1 MTSPAQD
8 RATARPAA
16 RRKLLLNPR
25 FQLKY
30 TGLLASVVLA
40 VMVAL
45 GLVIWQTASV
55 ANEQARYAA
64 TQAELA
70 LNEAANSAKILKMS
84 TAALGGDGNEL
95 GNTLDE
101 ELEKTN
107 REYER
112 NLAEVAKRRAD
123 VEALQGRLL
132 GILVGGGAFL
142 LAVLGVL
149 GVFITQRIVGPVHQ
163 MKRLCRQV
171 GTTRLTIGEGLRK
184 GDELGDLFDTF
195 VQMTYSLKALQ
206 TGRLATLDATI
217 ERAEAESASAE
228 VLAGLRALRAQ
239 LCLGLSE
246 SEAVRR
252 RGPKGGES

>member
-30 TGLLASVVLA
+30 TGLLVSVVLA
-40 VMVAL
+40 VMVLL
-45 GLVIWQTASV
+45 GIVIWQTASV
-55 ANEQARYAA
+55 ANEQAQYAA

-70 LNEAANSAKILKMS
+70 LKEAANSAKILKMS
-84 TAALGGDGNEL
+84 TAALGGEGSEL
-95 GNTLDE
+95 GSTLDE

-107 REYER
+107 REHER
-112 NLAEVAKRRAD
+112 NLAEVAKRRSE
-123 VEALQGRLL
+123 VEALRQRLL
-132 GILVGGGAFL
+132 NILIGGGVFL
-142 LAVLGVL
+142 LVILSVLGI
-149 GVFITQRIVGPVHQ
+149 FITQRIVGPVHQ

-206 TGRLATLDATI
+206 TGRLATLDAAI
-217 ERAEAESASAE
+217 EKAEAESASAE

-239 LCLGLSE
+239 LCLGLP
-246 SEAVRR
+246 EAETVRR
-252 RGPKGGES
+252 RTPKGGKS

>member
-8 RATARPAA
+8 RATIRPAA

-30 TGLLASVVLA
+30 TGLLVAVVLG

-55 ANEQARYAA
+55 ANEQAQYAA

-70 LNEAANSAKILKMS
+70 LKEAANSAKILKMS
-84 TAALGGDGNEL
+84 TAALGGDGSDL
-95 GNTLDE
+95 DTTLDE
-101 ELEKTN
+101 ELAKTS

-112 NLAEVAKRRAD
+112 NLAEVAKRRTE
-123 VEALQGRLL
+123 VEGLRQRLL
-132 GILVGGGAFL
+132 NILLGGGAFL
-142 LAVLGVL
+142 LVVLSVLGI
-149 GVFITQRIVGPVHQ
+149 FITQRIVGPVHQ
-163 MKRLCRQV
+163 LKRLCRQV
-171 GTTRLTIGEGLRK
+171 GTTRLAIGEGLRK

-206 TGRLATLDATI
+206 TGRLATLDAAI
-217 ERAEAESASAE
+217 ERAEAQSASAE

-239 LCLGLSE
+239 LCLGLSDAE
-246 SEAVRR
+246 TVRR
-252 RGPKGGES
+252 RAPRGGQS

>member
-8 RATARPAA
+8 RATARPAS

-30 TGLLASVVLA
+30 TGLLVSVVLA

-70 LNEAANSAKILKMS
+70 LKEAANSAKILRMS
-84 TAALGGDGNEL
+84 TAAMGGDGAEL
-95 GNTLDE
+95 GSTLDE

-112 NLAEVAKRRAD
+112 NLAEVASGAPTSRRCKVA
-123 VEALQGRLL
+123 
-132 GILVGGGAFL
+132 
-142 LAVLGVL
+142 
-149 GVFITQRIVGPVHQ
+149 
-163 MKRLCRQV
+163 
-171 GTTRLTIGEGLRK
+171 
-184 GDELGDLFDTF
+184 
-195 VQMTYSLKALQ
+195 S
-206 TGRLATLDATI
+206 
-217 ERAEAESASAE
+217 SASSSA
-228 VLAGLRALRAQ
+228 AARSSSPSSACSGSSSPSASWGRFTR
-239 LCLGLSE
+239 
-246 SEAVRR
+246 
-252 RGPKGGES
+252 

>member
-30 TGLLASVVLA
+30 TGLLVSVVLA
-40 VMVAL
+40 VMVVL
-45 GLVIWQTASV
+45 GLVVWQTASV
-55 ANEQARYAA
+55 ANEQAQYAA

-70 LNEAANSAKILKMS
+70 LKEAANSAKILKMS
-84 TAALGGDGNEL
+84 TAALGGEGSEL
-95 GNTLDE
+95 GSTLDE

-107 REYER
+107 REHER
-112 NLAEVAKRRAD
+112 NLAEVAKRRSE
-123 VEALQGRLL
+123 VEGLRQRLL
-132 GILVGGGAFL
+132 NILIGGGAFL
-142 LAVLGVL
+142 LVVLGVL
-149 GVFITQRIVGPVHQ
+149 GIFITQRIVGPVHQ

-206 TGRLATLDATI
+206 TGRLATLDAAI
-217 ERAEAESASAE
+217 EKAEAESASAE

-239 LCLGLSE
+239 LCLGLP
-246 SEAVRR
+246 EAETVRR
-252 RGPKGGES
+252 RAPRGGKS

>member
-30 TGLLASVVLA
+30 TGLLVAVVLA
-40 VMVAL
+40 VMAVL

-55 ANEQARYAA
+55 ANEQAQYAA

-70 LNEAANSAKILKMS
+70 LKEAANSAKILKMS
-84 TAALGGDGNEL
+84 TAALGGEGSDL
-95 GNTLDE
+95 DSTLDQ

-107 REYER
+107 REHER
-112 NLAEVAKRRAD
+112 NLAEVAKRRSE
-123 VEALQGRLL
+123 VEALRQRLL
-132 GILVGGGAFL
+132 NILLGGGAFL
-142 LAVLGVL
+142 LVVLSVL

-206 TGRLATLDATI
+206 TGRLATLDAAI

-239 LCLGLSE
+239 LCLGLT
-246 SEAVRR
+246 EAETVRR
-252 RGPKGGES
+252 RTPKGGHS

>member
-8 RATARPAA
+8 HATARPAP

-30 TGLLASVVLA
+30 TGLLVSVVLA
-40 VMVAL
+40 VMAVL

-55 ANEQARYAA
+55 ANEQAQYAA

-70 LNEAANSAKILKMS
+70 LKEAANSAKILKMS
-84 TAALGGDGNEL
+84 TAALGGDNAEL
-95 GNTLDE
+95 DSTLDE

-107 REYER
+107 REHER
-112 NLAEVAKRRAD
+112 NLAEVAKRRAE
-123 VEALQGRLL
+123 VEGLRQRLL
-132 GILVGGGAFL
+132 NILVGGGVFL
-142 LAVLGVL
+142 LVVLGVL
-149 GVFITQRIVGPVHQ
+149 GIFITQRIVGPVHQ
-163 MKRLCRQV
+163 LKRLCRQV
-171 GTTRLTIGEGLRK
+171 GTTRLTIGGGLRK

-206 TGRLATLDATI
+206 TGRLATLDAAI
-217 ERAEAESASAE
+217 ERAESEKVSAE
-228 VLAGLRALRAQ
+228 VLEGLRALRAQ

-246 SEAVRR
+246 AETVRR
-252 RGPKGGES
+252 RAPRGGES

>member
-30 TGLLASVVLA
+30 TGLLVAVVLA
-40 VMVAL
+40 VMAVL

-55 ANEQARYAA
+55 ANEQAQYAA

-70 LNEAANSAKILKMS
+70 LKEAANSAKILKMS
-84 TAALGGDGNEL
+84 TAALGGEGSDL
-95 GNTLDE
+95 DSTLDQ

-107 REYER
+107 REHER
-112 NLAEVAKRRAD
+112 NLAEVAKRRSE
-123 VEALQGRLL
+123 VEALRQRLL
-132 GILVGGGAFL
+132 NILLGGGAFL
-142 LAVLGVL
+142 LVVLSVL

-163 MKRLCRQV
+163 LKRLCRQV

-206 TGRLATLDATI
+206 TGRLATLDAAI
-217 ERAEAESASAE
+217 ERAEAQSASAE
-228 VLAGLRALRAQ
+228 VLEGLRALRAQ

-246 SEAVRR
+246 AETVRR
-252 RGPKGGES
+252 RTPKGGQS

>member
-8 RATARPAA
+8 RATARPAP

-30 TGLLASVVLA
+30 TGLLVAVVLG
-40 VMVAL
+40 VMVVL

-55 ANEQARYAA
+55 ANEQAHYAA
-64 TQAELA
+64 SQAELA
-70 LNEAANSAKILKMS
+70 LKEAANSAKILKMS
-84 TAALGGDGNEL
+84 TAALGGDGAEL
-95 GNTLDE
+95 GSTLDE

-112 NLAEVAKRRAD
+112 NLAEVARRRSE
-123 VEALQGRLL
+123 VEALRQRLL
-132 GILVGGGAFL
+132 NILIGGGAFL
-142 LAVLGVL
+142 LVVLGVL
-149 GVFITQRIVGPVHQ
+149 GIFITQRIVGPVHQ

-206 TGRLATLDATI
+206 TGRLATLDAAI
-217 ERAEAESASAE
+217 ERAEAEKASAE

-239 LCLGLSE
+239 LCLGLPE
-246 SEAVRR
+246 SETVRR
-252 RGPKGGES
+252 RAPKGGES